1 MTPRTPSPDAARSAE
16 RREPGS
22 RGSRSPAAASPAA
35 AGAGA
40 APLPR
45 PGQARACAVW
55 GMRWGLAG
63 RRVATRGTCEPADGC
78 GLWAGAATRGSGRRG
93 VPADHTIYFWGE
105 TRCAGVPCAGVPC
118 RAPRVN
124 RVCGRMPGRRSTRV
138 LSGAAPYRHP
148 RALPH
153 AAWLTSGAGRR
164 ARGGRRRQCSPR
176 GDTVSILYPYTPC
189 RSCTL
194 QVLYPIPYIPIPQPY
209 PTLYHCTPSPPR
221 AAAPNDPAQ

>member
-1 MTPRTPSPDAARSAE
+1 MQPGARSA
-16 RREPGS
+16 GS
-22 RGSRSPAAASPAA
+22 RG
-35 AGAGA
+35 AGVAGPLPRP
-40 APLPR
+40 PLPR
-45 PGQARACAVW
+45 PGQARLPCRGRGRRAHAVW

-105 TRCAGVPCAGVPC
+105 TRCAGVPC